1 MVLGKLSANMPSR
14 KRILEKQD
22 QKGANLASLKCG
34 PNLLFILSKIV
45 VCSGYQ
51 RQMTFTCVFP
61 AGGGGGRRG
70 SRTAEYGWDI
80 WVIIKMAGSW
90 PSSLFYRVYGGRY
103 LFMGY
108 EDFMISP
115 YALFMITVC

>member
-14 KRILEKQD
+14 KRILEKQE

-61 AGGGGGRRG
+61 AGGGGGGGGGQGRRNTG
-70 SRTAEYGWDI
+70 GIYGLSSRWLVLGQ
-80 WVIIKMAGSW
+80 V
-90 PSSLFYRVYGGRY
+90 LFFTV
-103 LFMGY
+103 FMVA
-108 EDFMISP
+108 DTCLWAMKI
-115 YALFMITVC
+115 L

>member
-1 MVLGKLSANMPSR
+1 MPSR
-14 KRILEKQD
+14 KRIPEKQE

-61 AGGGGGRRG
+61 AEGGGGGVKDG
-70 SRTAEYGWDI
+70 GIGVGYMGYHQDGWFLA
-80 WVIIKMAGSW
+80 KFS
-90 PSSLFYRVYGGRY
+90 FYRVYGGRY

>member
-14 KRILEKQD
+14 KRILEKQE

-45 VCSGYQ
+45 VCSDYQ

-61 AGGGGGRRG
+61 AGGGGGEEGVKDGGIRVG
-70 SRTAEYGWDI
+70 YMGYHQDGWFLAKFSFLPCLWWQI
-80 WVIIKMAGSW
+80 
-90 PSSLFYRVYGGRY
+90 LVYG
-103 LFMGY
+103 L
-108 EDFMISP
+108 
-115 YALFMITVC
+115 

>member
-14 KRILEKQD
+14 KRILEKQE

-34 PNLLFILSKIV
+34 PNLLFILSKSV

-61 AGGGGGRRG
+61 AGGEGVKDGGIGVG
-70 SRTAEYGWDI
+70 YMGYHQDGWFLA
-80 WVIIKMAGSW
+80 KFSFL
-90 PSSLFYRVYGGRY
+90 PSLWWQILVYG
-103 LFMGY
+103 L
-108 EDFMISP
+108 
-115 YALFMITVC
+115 

>member
-14 KRILEKQD
+14 KRILEKQE

-61 AGGGGGRRG
+61 AGGGQGRRNRG
-70 SRTAEYGWDI
+70 GIYGLSSRWLVLGQ
-80 WVIIKMAGSW
+80 V
-90 PSSLFYRVYGGRY
+90 LF
-103 LFMGY
+103 F
-108 EDFMISP
+108 
-115 YALFMITVC
+115 TVSMVADTCLWAMKIL